1 MTTLL
6 QPAASKRRFPL
17 KTVVLLIA
25 AAVVL
30 LLAALLLSQN
40 TPTASGGA
48 PEFTLTTLAG
58 ETLRLRD
65 LRGQVVVLNFWAT
78 WCEHCRIEMP
88 DLQALSEAYAHRGV
102 LVVGVAYGDQ
112 EGRVRDFIRDY
123 GITYPIGLDMSGIG
137 DAYQLAGVP
146 QTIVIDPQG
155 RVDTTYYA
163 AFQPAQISA
172 VIERLLN
179 AS

>member
-1 MTTLL
+1 MTTLV
-6 QPAASKRRFPL
+6 QPTTPKHSFPSKWVAL
-17 KTVVLLIA
+17 LVV

-30 LLAALLLSQN
+30 LAATLLLSQS
-40 TPTASGGA
+40 TLTASGGA

-58 ETLRLRD
+58 DTLRLNE

-88 DLQALSEAYAHRGV
+88 DLQALSEAYANRGV

-112 EGRVRDFIRDY
+112 EARVRDFISDY
-123 GITYPIGLDMSGIG
+123 GITYPIGLDMTGIG

-146 QTIVIDPQG
+146 QTVVIDQQG

-172 VIERLLN
+172 VIDRLLN